1 MNKLEAVKVLETS
14 LAAIEREHHDELAGE
29 DTRSETD
36 ARAEA
41 KALAAVYD
49 FLKDCKISHR
59 QSLLRILERYLRR
72 KSSIERGDAPIVQG
86 VEGSREMELGDYQT
100 GERRLGGQTL
110 PCSPFG
116 PQLLAIDAHCGT
128 GPSR

>member
-1 MNKLEAVKVLETS
+1 MNKLEAVKVLETR

-49 FLKDCKISHR
+49 FLKDCNISHR

-72 KSSIERGDAPIVQG
+72 KFEHRTRRCSYHPGRRRKQRNG
-86 VEGSREMELGDYQT
+86 LGDYQT
-100 GERRLGGQTL
+100 GERRLGGK
-110 PCSPFG
+110 PCLAA
-116 PQLLAIDAHCGT
+116 LLGL
-128 GPSR
+128 SFWR

>member
-1 MNKLEAVKVLETS
+1 MNKLEAVKVLETR
-14 LAAIEREHHDELAGE
+14 LAAIEREHDDELAGE

-41 KALAAVYD
+41 KALAAAYD

-72 KSSIERGDAPIVQG
+72 KSSIEQGEAPIVQG
-86 VEGSREMELGDYQT
+86 GEGSREEG
-100 GERRLGGQTL
+100 RREMDSATMRQARGG
-110 PCSPFG
+110 
-116 PQLLAIDAHCGT
+116 
-128 GPSR
+128 